1 MIPKAARFSQSL
13 LRLAASCLLLLSA
26 CSIYHP
32 KPLTEAAV
40 EGSLEVPDAAAL
52 RVAAS
57 KIEHPILRPV
67 EIDLSNGVNPDEAAV
82 LAVLLNPTLRADRDR
97 RGLATAQLVQA
108 GVLPNPQIT
117 YGRDFVVG
125 GNTAGTVT
133 AFGFGASWDVTSL
146 VTLSTRREAARANVR
161 SVDLD
166 VAWMEWLTAQAARTA
181 VYKVASLEAQLAAAN
196 EADRALHEN
205 VVTLEQAVELH
216 AKTVLDLSAAEST
229 SEDARL
235 TALGL
240 EQDLAR
246 ERLALNRAMGFPS
259 NTPARIEIP
268 RLPTR
273 LEPPP
278 ESELMASVETH
289 RLDLLGLKA
298 GYESEDANVRAAILG
313 QFPKISIGFNHAGDT
328 SDVQTV
334 GFGVALDIPL
344 FDRNQGSIAN
354 ERATRQK
361 LFDEYTDRVFQAH
374 SDIATALSDI
384 RLLDRQVAEAVRAV
398 PTLERLVATAKSAL
412 DEGNTDVIS
421 YYQSRYNLVLRQVE
435 LLKLERQLMEAWVAL
450 EIASG
455 RYLPQIHDA

>member
-1 MIPKAARFSQSL
+1 MVPRMARIPRFP
-13 LRLAASCLLLLSA
+13 LRLAASCLLVSSG

-40 EGSLEVPDAAAL
+40 EESLRVPEVAVL

-57 KIEHPILRPV
+57 QIEHPILRPM
-67 EIDLSNGVNPDEAAV
+67 EIDLSDGVNPDEAAV
-82 LAVLLNPTLRADRDR
+82 LAVLLNPTLRADRNR

-108 GVLPNPQIT
+108 GVLPNPQIS
-117 YGRDFVVG
+117 YGRDYVVG

-146 VTLSTRREAARANVR
+146 VTLSTRGEAARANVR

-166 VAWMEWLTAQAARTA
+166 VAWVEWLTAQAARTA
-181 VYKVASLEAQLAAAN
+181 VYKVASLEAQLAAAD
-196 EADRALHEN
+196 EADRALREN
-205 VVTLEQAVELH
+205 VATLQEAVERH
-216 AKTVLDLSAAEST
+216 EKTVLDLSAAEST

-259 NTPARIEIP
+259 DTPARIETP

-273 LEPPP
+273 LEPPS
-278 ESELMASVETH
+278 ESELTTGVETH
-289 RLDLLGLKA
+289 RLDLLALKA
-298 GYESEDANVRAAILG
+298 GYESEDANLRAAILA
-313 QFPKISIGFNHAGDT
+313 QFPRISIGFNRAGDT

-334 GFGVALDIPL
+334 GFGVTLDLPL
-344 FDRNQGSIAN
+344 FDRNQGTIAS

-361 LFDEYTDRVFQAH
+361 LFDEYADRVFRAH

-384 RLLDRQVAEAVRAV
+384 RLIDRQVAEAARAV
-398 PTLERLVATAKSAL
+398 PTLERLVTTAKSAL

-421 YYQSRYNLVLRQVE
+421 YYQTRYNLVLRQVE
-435 LLKLERQLMEAWVAL
+435 LLKLEQQLIEAWVAL

-455 RYLPQIHDA
+455 RYLPQIHDS